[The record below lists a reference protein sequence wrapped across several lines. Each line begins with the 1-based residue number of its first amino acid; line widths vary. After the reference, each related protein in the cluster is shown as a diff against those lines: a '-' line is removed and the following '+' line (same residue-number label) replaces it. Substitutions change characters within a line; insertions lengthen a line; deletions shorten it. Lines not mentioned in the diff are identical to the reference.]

1 MSEEIAK
8 RKALENELSQLR
20 AKKAKILSIMKAD
33 LGAENVREIEQG
45 FESVEEHLTNQLKT
59 FEEC

>member
-45 FESVEEHLTNQLKT
+45 FESVEEHLTNQL
-59 FEEC
+59 